1 MLFFGTLTASLIFKF
16 HNFCVDLN
24 YFQVEN
30 SWMYC
35 LLSTKHCFLHTKPHV
50 NTSQDFFGIYV
61 NVTIFQGNTL
71 KLKEADHLLL
81 KSAFAKIILFLIIKY
96 QL

>member
-1 MLFFGTLTASLIFKF
+1 
-16 HNFCVDLN
+16 
-24 YFQVEN
+24 
-30 SWMYC
+30 
-35 LLSTKHCFLHTKPHV
+35 LHTKPHV